1 MKLNT
6 VTMRQSLSCYRI
18 STCLPCSHHL
28 HSFQFILLSIFYIF
42 FFVCE
47 KVHGPFFNF
56 VSLEA
61 ASTGEIFQKG
71 LLVYFYASFFFSEAQ
86 NRRSQ
91 QKSFKLFCFPLL
103 ESVFWVS
110 WKMSKLLLGSFH
122 FFCGIGCLLLM
133 ALIAFSLQRV
143 STMKVW
149 CFFLL
154 LVFSSFQLC
163 FGFGFSERLLLLLGC
178 YQWPL

>member
-28 HSFQFILLSIFYIF
+28 HSFQFILLSIFYII

-47 KVHGPFFNF
+47 KVRGPFFNF

-61 ASTGEIFQKG
+61 VSTGERFSKSVC
-71 LLVYFYASFFFSEAQ
+71 LFFFLSEAQ
-86 NRRSQ
+86 SRISQ
-91 QKSFKLFCFPLL
+91 QKSSKLFCFPLL
-103 ESVFWVS
+103 ESVFWIS
-110 WKMSKLLLGSFH
+110 WNISKLLHGSFH